1 MQKLQCISDILS
13 VKIVN
18 NKCLIFI
25 IHTLCVFVLF
35 CCTHNF
41 SCAIGWG
48 GGVAG
53 WWGSGVAHEILVKAQ
68 GPLSLGLGLK
78 GLWPGL
84 VLTSLGIDFT
94 CTGFN

>member
-1 MQKLQCISDILS
+1 M
-13 VKIVN
+13 V
-18 NKCLIFI
+18 
-25 IHTLCVFVLF
+25 
-35 CCTHNF
+35 
-41 SCAIGWG
+41 GWRG

-68 GPLSLGLGLK
+68 GPLALGLGLK